1 MGAQWIIELLI
12 SAFLFVKQYIISLF
26 IFFIWTSRVLKDVED
41 FGKWGALVTKM
52 EMNGRANSKMSFPVK
67 AIPLP
72 VGGQVATGVTSER
85 KT

>member
-12 SAFLFVKQYIISLF
+12 IAFLFVKQYI
-26 IFFIWTSRVLKDVED
+26 IFFIWTSRVLKDGED

-52 EMNGRANSKMSFPVK
+52 EMNGRENSKMSFPVK

-72 VGGQVATGVTSER
+72 VGGQVATGVTYER

>member
-12 SAFLFVKQYIISLF
+12 IAFLFVKQYTISLF

-52 EMNGRANSKMSFPVK
+52 EWMEEKIPKCHFLSKLFLYQWV
-67 AIPLP
+67 
-72 VGGQVATGVTSER
+72 VR
-85 KT
+85 